1 MTDELDDLEAL
12 AADYVLGTLDIPE
25 RWRVEKRMR
34 TEPAFEALVRDWS
47 RRLTPLAEA
56 VPPVDPPPE
65 LWKEIEAGLPA
76 HPRPAA
82 EVLPLTERRPNV
94 ALWRSWAL
102 AATAVAAALAL
113 YIGATPPSITE
124 TRYVAVLNRGEA
136 SPSWLVS
143 VDIADRTL
151 TIRPLADV
159 AVPEKDLELWLVSTE
174 DVPPRSLGLLNA
186 QHEISIPMSAVLRQ
200 EVPKAAAL
208 AVSLEPAGGS
218 PTGLPTGPVLYQ
230 GAVLPISN

>member
-12 AADYVLGTLDIPE
+12 AAEYVLGTLDVRE
-25 RWRVEKRMR
+25 RWRVEKRLR
-34 TEPAFEALVRDWS
+34 SDPAFDALVRDWS
-47 RRLTPLAEA
+47 RRLAPLSEA

-65 LWKEIEAGLPA
+65 IWNEIEASLPKQA
-76 HPRPAA
+76 RPTA
-82 EVLPLTERRPNV
+82 EVVSLTERRRNV

-113 YIGATPPSITE
+113 YIGSTPPSITE

-143 VDIADRTL
+143 VDIADKTL
-151 TIRPLADV
+151 SIRPLADV
-159 AVPEKDLELWLVSTE
+159 AVPDKDLELWLVSTE

-186 QHEISIPMSAVLRQ
+186 QHEISIPISAVLRQ

-230 GAVLPISN
+230 GAVLPINK